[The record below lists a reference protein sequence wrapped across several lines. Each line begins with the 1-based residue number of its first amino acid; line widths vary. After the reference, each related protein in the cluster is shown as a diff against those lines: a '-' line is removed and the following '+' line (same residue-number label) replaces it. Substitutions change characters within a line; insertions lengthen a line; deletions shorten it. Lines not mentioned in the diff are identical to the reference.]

1 MGYWHVDGTAT
12 DALRDQV
19 AHPGDPAHRL
29 LTAETAI
36 DISPLPRRPP
46 TDRVRLKAAT
56 WSRTLVLA
64 LEIHGPYASGVTQPG
79 SRFVAARLLVVGQLS
94 MVSLYLAGAVVP
106 YLLKFTFQ
114 RADHCS
120 LTTGCQAPG
129 DVFGGPMLV
138 LLIPAMIITIVGPMT
153 AVLFLLMSFTS
164 LARRRREMS
173 DALRRWV
180 FGAAGL
186 TLAFL
191 VFTLLPP
198 GQLLLNW
205 VLD

>member
-1 MGYWHVDGTAT
+1 M
-12 DALRDQV
+12 
-19 AHPGDPAHRL
+19 
-29 LTAETAI
+29 
-36 DISPLPRRPP
+36 S
-46 TDRVRLKAAT
+46 
-56 WSRTLVLA
+56 
-64 LEIHGPYASGVTQPG
+64 QPG

-94 MVSLYLAGAVVP
+94 MVALYLAGAVVP
-106 YLLKFTFQ
+106 YLVRFTFQ
-114 RADHCS
+114 GTDHCS

-138 LLIPAMIITIVGPMT
+138 LLIPAMVITIVGPMT

-164 LARRRREMS
+164 LARWRREMS

-198 GQLLLNW
+198 GRLLLNW

>member
-1 MGYWHVDGTAT
+1 M
-12 DALRDQV
+12 
-19 AHPGDPAHRL
+19 
-29 LTAETAI
+29 
-36 DISPLPRRPP
+36 
-46 TDRVRLKAAT
+46 
-56 WSRTLVLA
+56 LA

-114 RADHCS
+114 GADHCS

-198 GQLLLNW
+198 GRLLLNW